1 MYLKCDRI
9 RDARKLFDM
18 MPERDVVV
26 WSAMVAGYSRLG
38 LVDEAKE
45 FFGEMRSGGMAPN
58 LVSWN
63 DMLAGFGN
71 NGLYDVALGMF
82 RMMLVDGFWR
92 LWRGLELI
100 ICLAIS

>member
-45 FFGEMRSGGMAPN
+45 FFGENFPERQSLGHPTSGSIT
-58 LVSWN
+58 VS
-63 DMLAGFGN
+63 
-71 NGLYDVALGMF
+71 Y
-82 RMMLVDGFWR
+82 
-92 LWRGLELI
+92 E
-100 ICLAIS
+100 ISMKY